1 MFSLCLNHRQI
12 LVLFPQISFV
22 LLSSSFCSTSSLTP
36 CWQNTKKHMSVLFCQ
51 CMSIVRHKGVD
62 GTKMFSSHSP
72 PWFDSTAYIFLL
84 FYSVLKGSTR
94 IKIKFSK
101 KCIGICFPLC
111 FVTKMFFVGLQSYK
125 LDIQDA
131 IIEIKHWL

>member
-1 MFSLCLNHRQI
+1 MSRFIPSNFFCFV
-12 LVLFPQISFV
+12 VLFF
-22 LLSSSFCSTSSLTP
+22 LLNVILDSMLAEH
-36 CWQNTKKHMSVLFCQ
+36 KKTYVCLILSMCVN
-51 CMSIVRHKGVD
+51 
-62 GTKMFSSHSP
+62 
-72 PWFDSTAYIFLL
+72 STAQRSLPVHWPDEPKCSQATLLHGIDYTVYIFLL

-94 IKIKFSK
+94 TKIKFSK
-101 KCIGICFPLC
+101 KCIGLCFPLC